1 MRQRATFSG
10 VSAAGLCVVLLS
22 GCGITSAV
30 TNKVTSVIEKPK
42 REEETKYSMARL
54 HERNSNVRQAEE
66 LLLELHEKYPK
77 KPEYAHRLANV
88 YARTDNFVEAEK
100 FYVIAQK
107 LNPNNVDIYTDRG
120 YAALLEGDYVKA
132 EKLLK
137 EALDRKPNDTRA
149 ANNMG
154 MVLAFQGQSDEALR
168 YFRRSTSEAE
178 ALCNL
183 AYVHV
188 QRGEG
193 DQAMRR
199 YNQALSIDPNLK
211 VAANGLTQLAEARQR
226 MESAQQVAGRG
237 KAAPLPERATAPSPA
252 PRASR
257 EVVPVS
263 AEEKNPSAPRTRPN
277 RGPSVPVRPA
287 VEETPELNFEVEDV
301 EEADEAPGRASV
313 KKIPELQREWEMPE
327 RAETASRP
335 RPAATKPRAEAR
347 ETSTAETASWKSET
361 KKNIIRPVD
370 FSAESGLGGF
380 SDPDDEEDDRGDSAD
395 EPDPKRTDAPRKT
408 GASKPWWQD

>member
-1 MRQRATFSG
+1 MRQRMILCG
-10 VSAAGLCVVLLS
+10 VSAAGVCLALLS

-66 LLLELHEKYPK
+66 LLLELHNKYPK

-100 FYVIAQK
+100 YYAIAQK
-107 LNPNNVDIYTDRG
+107 LSPNNVDIYTDRG
-120 YAALLEGDYVKA
+120 YAALLEGDYSKA
-132 EKLLK
+132 ERLLK

-154 MVLAFQGQSDEALR
+154 MVLAFQGHSDEALR

-199 YNQALSIDPNLK
+199 YNQALSIDPSLK
-211 VAANGLTQLAEARQR
+211 VAANGLTQLADARQR
-226 MESAQQVAGRG
+226 VESAQQVAGRNQ
-237 KAAPLPERATAPSPA
+237 AAPLPARTAAAA
-252 PRASR
+252 PRGGR
-257 EVVPVS
+257 DVVPVS
-263 AEEKNPSAPRTRPN
+263 AEEKSPRASQARPN
-277 RGPSVPVRPA
+277 REPSVPVRRA
-287 VEETPELNFEVEDV
+287 VKETPELKFEVEDA
-301 EEADEAPGRASV
+301 EEAPGRASV
-313 KKIPELQREWEMPE
+313 KKVPAQPSEWEMPD
-327 RAETASRP
+327 RVETASSP
-335 RPAATKPRAEAR
+335 GPAAAKPRTAVR
-347 ETSTAETASWKSET
+347 ESSTAETAAWKSET
-361 KKNIIRPVD
+361 KKNRIRPVD
-370 FSAESGLGGF
+370 FTAGTGLGGF
-380 SDPDDEEDDRGDSAD
+380 SDPDDEEADSAD
-395 EPDPKRTDAPRKT
+395 APAPKQAEVPRKT